1 MSDQFCV
8 GGLYIM
14 KNDFFKVLFDVPDI
28 WKFQETEDVS
38 QVVKMDNDREH
49 KVFKVKYLSKRVLF
63 VFFQHPERPIQQY
76 KMIHGYKTFV
86 VLSNF
91 QFKPNIF
98 IVIQYSQKPRE
109 FVCQPLTC

>member
-1 MSDQFCV
+1 
-8 GGLYIM
+8 M

-98 IVIQYSQKPRE
+98 IVIQYSRKLE
-109 FVCQPLTC
+109 NLFVNL